1 MSDLKLTTRAEDF
14 SEWYNQ
20 VVLRAELADYAP
32 VRGCM
37 IVRPYGWALWENITA
52 ELDKRFKATGHV
64 NAAFPLLIPR
74 SFIEKEKSHVAG
86 FSPELAVVT
95 HGGGEK
101 LEEPLVIRPTSET
114 IIGHAYAKWI
124 QSYRDL
130 PVLINQWN
138 SVVRWE
144 LRTRLFLRT
153 LEFFWQEGHTAHAT
167 AEEGDAE
174 TRQMLDV
181 YTDFAEREAAVPVI
195 PGRKSAAERF
205 AGAEQTYSI
214 EAMMGDGKALQSG
227 TSHNLGQNFAKAFE
241 IKYLDKNGV
250 QQYCWT
256 TSWGLSTRFVGA
268 IIMVHGDDQGLIL
281 PPRLAPYQ
289 LVIVPIFKTDE
300 EKATVFENAQRL
312 RKELVDAGVRVKMDE
327 REGMSPGF
335 KFNDWEMRGV
345 PLRLELGPKDV
356 AKGSVVLA
364 RRDRPGKEG
373 KAFVPQQGITAA
385 VKQALDAIQ
394 QSLYD
399 RALEFRKANT
409 AEPAIYP
416 DFKTAVEKGFVLS
429 WWCGSGDCEAK
440 IKEETK
446 ATMRCIPLDQTLRGT
461 SSGQAGGSGKC
472 VYCGQPSAEKAI
484 FARAY

>member
-1 MSDLKLTTRAEDF
+1 MSDLKLPLRSEDF

-52 ELDKRFKATGHV
+52 QLDRRFKATGHV

-74 SFIEKEKSHVAG
+74 SFIDKEKSHVAG

-95 HGGGEK
+95 IGGGEK

-138 SVVRWE
+138 SVIRWE
-144 LRTRLFLRT
+144 LRTKLFLRT

-167 AEEGDAE
+167 LEEAEFE
-174 TRQMLDV
+174 TRQMLDI
-181 YTDFAEREAAVPVI
+181 YADFAIKEAAVPVI
-195 PGRKSAAERF
+195 PGRKSDSEKF
-205 AGAEQTYSI
+205 AGADITYSI
-214 EAMMGDGKALQSG
+214 EAMMGDGKALQAG

-241 IKYLDKNGV
+241 IRYLDKGGV
-250 QQYCWT
+250 LQHCWT

-281 PPRLAPYQ
+281 PPRLAPFQ
-289 LVIVPIFKTDE
+289 AVIVPIFKTDE
-300 EKATVFENAQRL
+300 EKASVMDAA
-312 RKELVDAGVRVKMDE
+312 RKIRSELVAAEIRVKLDE

-345 PLRLELGPKDV
+345 PLRIELGPKDV

-364 RRDRPGKEG
+364 RRDRPGREG
-373 KAFVPQQGITAA
+373 KSFVPQAGLADA
-385 VKQALDAIQ
+385 VKNLLAEIQQALF
-394 QSLYD
+394 D
-399 RALEFRKANT
+399 RALAFRKANT
-409 AEPAIYP
+409 IEPRDYSE
-416 DFKTAVEKGFVLS
+416 FKLAVERGFAIAH
-429 WWCGSGDCEAK
+429 WCGNEDCEAK

-446 ATMRCIPLDQTLRGT
+446 ATMRCIPLDQ
-461 SSGQAGGSGKC
+461 SGEPGKC
-472 VYCGQPSAEKAI
+472 VFCGQASKDKAI
-484 FARAY
+484 FAKAY